1 FMTSDRG
8 WQKVLVDYY
17 MPQGALVNVDG
28 MNDDGTYINP
38 VYQTE
43 THYGTWPYPN
53 STVENGAGS
62 SISPVGNWD
71 EAKKNVDP
79 SFVKVK
85 NITLGYT
92 FNKSVLNNI
101 GCKQARIYF
110 TVTNPF
116 VFTKYLGFDP
126 EWATASLKNDGPST
140 VTYQIGASIKF

>member
-1 FMTSDRG
+1 MIDRYIPAG
-8 WQKVLVDYY
+8 TLVDC
-17 MPQGALVNVDG
+17 DG
-28 MNDDGTYINP
+28 MRDDGTIINP

-43 THYGTWPYPN
+43 THYGSWPYPN
-53 STVENGAGS
+53 ATVENGAGS

-71 EAKKNVDP
+71 AAKQTVKP

-85 NITLGYT
+85 NITVGYS
-92 FNKSVLNNI
+92 FSKNILKHI

-126 EWATASLKNDGPST
+126 EWANASLKNDGPST